1 MSNSQTYERYHR
13 QMILPGFG
21 EQGQQQLAGAHVLVI
36 GAGGLG
42 CPALQYLVAAGVGHI
57 GIADDDVVSLSNLH
71 RQVLYNTEDIGKNKA
86 EVAAQKLQLL
96 NPDVVFTVYSERWQ
110 QQHCL
115 EFFSA
120 YDIIV
125 DGTDN
130 FATRYL
136 INDACVLLNKPLVYG
151 AVSQFEGQVAV
162 FNALLPDGSR
172 SVNYRHLFPQPPRAD
187 EVRNCAEAGVL
198 GVLPGI
204 IGTMQAT
211 EVIKL
216 ITGMGQPLVNQLLT
230 YDALRQSVFAVGL
243 PPNHHPA
250 MGIPADINAYLQTNY
265 EWLCGLIQ
273 DAGLEISFDA
283 VKSLL
288 HDEYLLVDVR
298 ERQEQPR
305 LTGFERVEIPMGEL
319 DANWDV
325 MEGKQVVFICQSGK
339 RSMQAAMR
347 FKEKF
352 PAGKVYSVRGGV
364 GGMMNEE

>member
-1 MSNSQTYERYHR
+1 MNQDLSYERYHR
-13 QMILPGFG
+13 QVILPGFG
-21 EQGQQQLAGAHVLVI
+21 EQGQRQLADAHVLVI

-42 CPALQYLVAAGVGHI
+42 CPALQYLVAAGVGHV

-71 RQVLYNTEDIGKNKA
+71 RQVLYTTDDIGKKKA
-86 EVAAQKLQLL
+86 EVATQKLQLL
-96 NPDVVFTVYSERWQ
+96 NPGVVFTTYTERWQ

-115 EFFSA
+115 DFFGD

-172 SVNYRHLFPQPPRAD
+172 SVNYRHLFPQPPKAD
-187 EVRNCAEAGVL
+187 EIRNCAEAGVL

-216 ITGMGQPLVNQLLT
+216 ITGIGQPLVNQLLT
-230 YDALRQSVFAVGL
+230 YDALRQTVFTVAL
-243 PPNHHPA
+243 PPVTEQA
-250 MGIPADINAYLQTNY
+250 QGIPVDNETFLQTNY
-265 EWLCGLIQ
+265 EWLCGVMR
-273 DAGLEISFDA
+273 DASLEISFDA
-283 VKSLL
+283 LKQMS
-288 HDEYLLVDVR
+288 HETYLLVDVR
-298 ERQEQPR
+298 ERHEQPR
-305 LTGFERVEIPMGEL
+305 LTGFERIEIPMAEL
-319 DANWDV
+319 ETNWDV
-325 MEGKQVVFICQSGK
+325 MEGRQVIFICQSGK
-339 RSMQAAMR
+339 RSMQAALR
-347 FKEKF
+347 LKEKF
-352 PAGKVYSVRGGV
+352 PEGEVYSVRGGV
-364 GGMMNEE
+364 GGMMDGE